1 MKTKGPILVTGAS
14 SGIGRVIT
22 EFLAQKGNLVYACAR
37 KESDIKNLNSL
48 ENVFSFRLDVTKVA
62 EVQQVVDNV
71 KKEERGLYALINNAG
86 IVDFWPILATTEEI
100 LHRVFDV
107 NVYGPLRITN
117 ALIPFLIESGGRIV
131 NISSSSGLST
141 PLFAGAYSMSKYAL
155 EAWSNALSHEL
166 KEVKVSII
174 EPTSFSTSIVRSVLP
189 ILEERVQQLSSSI
202 FNEEFLEVVNYWK
215 TQGVKKWENLPEPKK
230 VALTVDHALFNDNP
244 KRRYFVTAEESIFK
258 QGLKSIMT
266 VASQIYLDNEHG
278 ITKKDLHDLLESVL
292 GEENEYVRTSVR
304 NSPEE
309 R

>member
-1 MKTKGPILVTGAS
+1 
-14 SGIGRVIT
+14 
-22 EFLAQKGNLVYACAR
+22 
-37 KESDIKNLNSL
+37 
-48 ENVFSFRLDVTKVA
+48 
-62 EVQQVVDNV
+62 
-71 KKEERGLYALINNAG
+71 
-86 IVDFWPILATTEEI
+86 
-100 LHRVFDV
+100 
-107 NVYGPLRITN
+107 
-117 ALIPFLIESGGRIV
+117 
-131 NISSSSGLST
+131 
-141 PLFAGAYSMSKYAL
+141 
-155 EAWSNALSHEL
+155 
-166 KEVKVSII
+166 
-174 EPTSFSTSIVRSVLP
+174 
-189 ILEERVQQLSSSI
+189 VQQLSSSI